1 MTKIALIFASMAALS
16 LAGCQSSS
24 PEQSEQKQDA
34 LAATSDP
41 LILSAREQFAALP
54 DGPGTIT
61 GVKATP
67 DLTALGTAL
76 YFDPRLSASHSLSCA
91 GCHNM
96 GLGGADA
103 RPTSL
108 GHRWQHGSRNA
119 PTVLNAV
126 YNMTQFWDGRAKDLA
141 EQAGGPVSNPV
152 EMAMPADQVVPTLKS
167 IPGYAKMFASAFPG
181 DKDPIRMENVQT
193 AIAVYEATLVT
204 PNAPFDR
211 FLKGDAKAL
220 NEAQRRGLQAFMDNG
235 CSACHNGVNM
245 GGSMYAKFGA
255 VSPPPADLLPADD
268 LGRFAITKDEADRY
282 AFKVPTLR
290 NIALTAP
297 YFHTGKVWSLDE
309 AVTVMAKSQL
319 GQTLPQQD
327 VSDIVAF
334 LQALTGDQ
342 PKAIVPVLPPVDGT
356 SARPVD

>member
-1 MTKIALIFASMAALS
+1 MTKITSILVSVAALS
-16 LAGCQSSS
+16 LAACQSSS
-24 PEQSEQKQDA
+24 PEQKEDA
-34 LAATSDP
+34 VAATSDP
-41 LILSAREQFAALP
+41 LILAAREQFEPLP
-54 DGPGTIT
+54 DGPAKIA
-61 GVKATP
+61 GVKSTP
-67 DLTALGTAL
+67 EIIALGTAL
-76 YFDPRLSASHSLSCA
+76 YFDPRLSASHSQSCA

-119 PTVLNAV
+119 PTVLNAA
-126 YNMTQFWDGRAKDLA
+126 YNMAQFWDGRAKDLA
-141 EQAGGPVSNPV
+141 EQAGGPITNPV
-152 EMAMPADQVVPTLKS
+152 EMAMAADQVVPTLKS
-167 IPGYAKMFASAFPG
+167 IPGYAGMFTSAFPG
-181 DKDPIRMENVQT
+181 DQDPIRMENVQA
-193 AIAVYEATLVT
+193 AIAAYEATLVT

-211 FLKGDAKAL
+211 FLKGDGKAL
-220 NEAQRRGLQAFMDNG
+220 NETQRRGLQAFMDNG

-255 VSPPPADLLPADD
+255 VSAPSADLLPPDD
-268 LGRFAITKDEADRY
+268 LGRFAITKDDADSY
-282 AFKVPTLR
+282 SFKVPTLR

-319 GQTLPQQD
+319 GEALAPQD

-342 PKAIVPVLPPVDGT
+342 PKTVIPALPPVDG
-356 SARPVD
+356 SSKQPLD